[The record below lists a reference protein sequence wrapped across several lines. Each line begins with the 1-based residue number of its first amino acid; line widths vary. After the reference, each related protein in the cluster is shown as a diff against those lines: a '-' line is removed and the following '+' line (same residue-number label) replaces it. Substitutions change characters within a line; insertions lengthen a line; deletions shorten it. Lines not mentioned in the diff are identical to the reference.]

1 MGANERLSVPLTG
14 ICLSYAACLAA
25 VSVRMVRMLA
35 GMVAALRGFV
45 PSGGVIPKSGM
56 SFVPQGFARP
66 KAWRGRLRT
75 APGRLNDH
83 DYE

>member
-1 MGANERLSVPLTG
+1 
-14 ICLSYAACLAA
+14 
-25 VSVRMVRMLA
+25 MVRMLA